1 MNKFV
6 VLISGYGS
14 NLEAMC
20 NSGLA
25 PHIAAVISNKKD
37 VRGLTIATKYN
48 IPTRVIE
55 HTSFKSRK
63 EFDQGLREQIDTYSP
78 MFVVLAGFMRILT
91 KEFVDHYQ
99 NRLINIHPSILP
111 AFIGPAAQEDALT
124 KKVKVTGAT
133 VHFVTV
139 ALDSGPTIAQG
150 VVPLKHDD
158 TLAVIKTRIREL
170 EHTIYPFVIK
180 KYLAGQISSG
190 PDNAVIVKPDDKD
203 ITLTGK
209 FHHHIF
215 Y

>member
-25 PHIAAVISNKKD
+25 PNIAAVISNKKD
-37 VRGLTIATKYN
+37 VRGLTIATKHN
-48 IPTRVIE
+48 IPTCVIE

-63 EFDQGLREQIDTYSP
+63 EFDQALKEQIDTYAP

-91 KEFVDHYQ
+91 KEFVDHYE

-111 AFIGPAAQEDALT
+111 AFIGPTAQHDALE

-150 VVPLKHDD
+150 IVPLKHDD
-158 TLAVIKTRIREL
+158 TLETIKARIREL
-170 EHTIYPFVIK
+170 EHVIYPFVIK
-180 KYLAGQISSG
+180 KYLANQISIG
-190 PDNAVIVKPDDKD
+190 ADNAVIVKLDANDAN
-203 ITLTGK
+203 LTGK
-209 FHHHIF
+209 FLHHIF